1 MCYTVFRAFDT
12 QFAAESAHMRCGITS
27 HHNMQK
33 KKASK
38 MKSKFPVSKET
49 LALAAAAMA
58 SVFFGLSFIF
68 VKQSVDAV
76 STFTLLSWRFVF
88 ALAGMYIA
96 KLLRIIKLD
105 LKGKPLKPLLLVA
118 LFQPIIYYILET
130 VGIAMTTAT
139 ESGIIIA
146 CIPIV
151 TIILSAVMLK
161 EPPTKRQTVSVLISV
176 LGIIIMVLAKGIS
189 ASLNVLGYVLLILTT
204 VSAGLYVIYARKAVG
219 YTSVEKTF
227 IMSATGAIAFTLCAI
242 VEHASAGTM
251 KEFLLLPF
259 TNRDFLVSLLYLAGA
274 CSVLATLLRNYAI
287 TVIGATRTASLAVLT
302 TAISV
307 FAGVLLLKEPFSF
320 LQGVATVLVLIGVYG
335 ANKMP
340 KHTHT
345 GIVERK

>member
-1 MCYTVFRAFDT
+1 
-12 QFAAESAHMRCGITS
+12 
-27 HHNMQK
+27 
-33 KKASK
+33 
-38 MKSKFPVSKET
+38 MKNYFPIGKDT

-76 STFTLLSWRFVF
+76 STFTLLSWRFLF
-88 ALAGMYIA
+88 AFVGMYIA
-96 KLLRIIKLD
+96 AILGLIKVD
-105 LKGKPLKPLLLVA
+105 LKGKPLKPLLLVP

-130 VGIAMTTAT
+130 WGIAMTTAT

-161 EPPTKRQTVSVLISV
+161 EPPTRRQTVSVLISV

-189 ASLNVLGYVLLILTT
+189 ASLNIFGYVLLVLTT

-219 YTSVEKTF
+219 YTSAEKTF
-227 IMSATGAIAFTLCAI
+227 IMSATGAIVFTLCA
-242 VEHASAGTM
+242 VTEHAAAGTM
-251 KEFLLLPF
+251 KQFLLLPF
-259 TNRDFLVSLLYLAGA
+259 TNMVFLVSLLYLAGA
-274 CSVLATLLRNYAI
+274 CSVAATLLRNYAI

-302 TAISV
+302 TTISV

-340 KHTHT
+340 KHTGAEIT
-345 GIVERK
+345 ERNRA